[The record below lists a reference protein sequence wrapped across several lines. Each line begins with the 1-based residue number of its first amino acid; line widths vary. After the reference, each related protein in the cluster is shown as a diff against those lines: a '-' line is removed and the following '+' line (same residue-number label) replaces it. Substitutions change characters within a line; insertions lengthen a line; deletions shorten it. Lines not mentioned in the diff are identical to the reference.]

1 MSNHA
6 KKLYLDIIHIFLW
19 GGSYL
24 NFLVKTKKCIPSL
37 YMNRIP
43 SHIFNI
49 CLWKYSTYL
58 HYALYNVIWILH
70 ASSLWKKN
78 YAHII
83 IRRRIAPIAVYYL
96 DTRSFRATPPPLY
109 TKKIPCSRVNKRWLD
124 SKPCLDAF
132 FSIWTLS
139 VCL

>member
-24 NFLVKTKKCIPSL
+24 NFLVKTKKCIHL
-37 YMNRIP
+37 ACIWIEF
-43 SHIFNI
+43 HLI
-49 CLWKYSTYL
+49 YSTYACENIA
-58 HYALYNVIWILH
+58 HTYIHTLYNVIWILH
-70 ASSLWKKN
+70 ASSLWKKKSRSHYYQAQDCSN
-78 YAHII
+78 RRLLPWYKII
-83 IRRRIAPIAVYYL
+83 SCN
-96 DTRSFRATPPPLY
+96 TSNTPQKNTLFH
-109 TKKIPCSRVNKRWLD
+109 SNKRWLD

>member
-58 HYALYNVIWILH
+58 HYTLYNVIWILH
-70 ASSLWKKN
+70 ASSLWKKKSRSHYYQAQDCSN
-78 YAHII
+78 RRLLPWYKII
-83 IRRRIAPIAVYYL
+83 SCN
-96 DTRSFRATPPPLY
+96 TSNTPQKNTLFF
-109 TKKIPCSRVNKRWLD
+109 SNKRWLD